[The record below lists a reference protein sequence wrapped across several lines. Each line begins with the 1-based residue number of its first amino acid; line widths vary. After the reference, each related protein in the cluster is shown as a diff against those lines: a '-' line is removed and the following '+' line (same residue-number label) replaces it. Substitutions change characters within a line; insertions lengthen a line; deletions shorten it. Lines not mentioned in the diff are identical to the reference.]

1 MSPYLPTKSHYGRA
15 LLIAFSLL
23 VALLIV
29 SAGHAYANTV
39 TINDQSGVLN
49 AGKVRS
55 EAAKLSIPV
64 LIYTTPAFTG
74 DQTALDNDA
83 RSHLVGANAVD
94 IAIAID
100 TGHRHLSI
108 QSSSQVNLS
117 DGQAG
122 NAVDAFKSS
131 FNNGDYTGATIAA
144 IDLSMTPSLVEV

>member
-1 MSPYLPTKSHYGRA
+1 MAEHYSSRLA
-15 LLIAFSLL
+15 CL
-23 VALLIV
+23 V

-49 AGKVRS
+49 TGKVRS
-55 EAAKLSIPV
+55 EAAKLSVPV

-94 IAIAID
+94 IAID

-122 NAVDAFKSS
+122 NAVDAFKSN
-131 FNNGDYTGATIAA
+131 FNNGDYTGATDEFLTIQNAGSSNF
-144 IDLSMTPSLVEV
+144 ITIQRPSNLFLY